1 MKRRI
6 LAMSMAAVTALTSTS
21 ICALADG
28 QNSEALASAI
38 TIAKTR
44 LDIPEEL
51 TEFSYNTSENYKT
64 TTYNL
69 TWSTPADAD
78 EYREVSVTVCGSLI
92 LSYFDSSMYSSKNAD
107 SHFAKLTGDALY
119 KKAQAAV
126 KKLNP
131 TVADVIS
138 IDRDS
143 LNITMYGRKAQF
155 SFVRTKNG
163 VPVSNDRGSIVLD
176 KDTGDIIGFHMSWH
190 VNASFRD
197 SKSAISLD
205 KAKQKY
211 AEMIQL
217 TPQYEFDY
225 DWQTKKVTARLV
237 YRQGQYG
244 EINAF
249 TGKKSDFSADGY
261 YDGSNET
268 EDAVADMDTGKG
280 SGEGGY
286 QFTEQ
291 EQAELDKKLP
301 YASSEAVI
309 KLMQADK
316 WLTYSTDMELVS
328 SDLYKV
334 SFTGKDKYY
343 YTANFSSYVPDEND
357 YVYEEIVE
365 EDGSVSVPAVESA
378 QNWQE
383 VNITVD
389 AESGQIMS
397 YYFWDTRDSRSSSY
411 DLDKADKLAEE
422 IAKTYAG
429 DRFVEYKGNPSTD
442 YSWTD
447 QNNKTFYNGSSHSWD
462 RYSSDILVS
471 GDSISVGLNA
481 DMKLTN
487 YSYSY
492 TDVKLPDSS
501 RMLSTDMV
509 MQKFWENNDLNLYYL
524 ARFTDKKT
532 KTVLVY
538 GTDSDVYVDATTG
551 EPVYD
556 WQYSSDAANDLSGIK
571 DKKILKMAK
580 ALDDHGY
587 LISTEKFSENDTADS
602 AVFEQLMGVNTDE
615 ESKKLTRGD
624 ALVIFTKSVAGD
636 AIPELKGIYKSPF
649 SDVKDTDKNVGYYA
663 IAYAMGAVS
672 GNKLNAKADF
682 TYGDMIKMV
691 YTFYAAE

>member
-1 MKRRI
+1 MKRRF
-6 LAMSMAAVTALTSTS
+6 LAISMAAVTALTSTS
-21 ICALADG
+21 ICAFADG

-38 TIAKTR
+38 KIAKTR

-51 TEFSYNTSENYKT
+51 TEFSYDTSDRYNTTVYC
-64 TTYNL
+64 L
-69 TWSTPADAD
+69 TWTTPSDAA
-78 EYREVSVTVCGSLI
+78 EYKYVSVTVSGSLV
-92 LSYFDSSMYSSKNAD
+92 LGYFNSDSYKYDEKCE
-107 SHFAKLTGDALY
+107 HFAKLSGDELY

-126 KKLNP
+126 KKLDP
-131 TVADVIS
+131 TVADVIL

-143 LNITMYGRKAQF
+143 LNINVYGKRAYF
-155 SFVRTKNG
+155 SLVRTKNG
-163 VPVSNDRGSIVLD
+163 VPVSNDRGSVSLD
-176 KDTGDIIGFHMSWH
+176 KDTGELIGFNLGWH
-190 VNASFRD
+190 ANASFRD

-225 DWQTKKVTARLV
+225 DWETKKLTAQLV
-237 YRQGQYG
+237 YRQNDFG

-249 TGKKSDFSADGY
+249 TGKKSNFSADGY
-261 YDGSNET
+261 YDDSSNET
-268 EDAVADMDTGKG
+268 MEEDTADEMDTGKG
-280 SGEGGY
+280 DGGY

-301 YASSEAVI
+301 YADSAAVI
-309 KLMQADK
+309 KLIQADK
-316 WLTYSTDMELVS
+316 WMTYSTDMELVY

-357 YVYEEIVE
+357 DVYEEIVE
-365 EDGSVSVPAVESA
+365 DDGSVSVPAAEPT

-389 AESGQIMS
+389 AESGQVMS
-397 YYFWDTRDSRSSSY
+397 YYFWDSRDNSSNSY

-429 DRFVEYKGNPSTD
+429 DRFAEYKGNPSSD

-447 QNNKTFYNGSSHSWD
+447 KNDKTTYSGSSHTWD
-462 RYSSDILVS
+462 RYSNDILVS
-471 GDSISVGLNA
+471 GDSICINFNA
-481 DMKLTN
+481 DTKLTR
-487 YSYSY
+487 YDYSY
-492 TDVKLPDSS
+492 TDVKLPDPS

-524 ARFTDKKT
+524 AKFVDKKT

-538 GTDSDVYVDATTG
+538 GTDSYVYVDATTG
-551 EPVYD
+551 EPVYS
-556 WQYSSDAANDLSGIK
+556 WAYEREKNDLSGIK
-571 DKKILKMAK
+571 NKKILKMAK

-587 LISTEKFSENDTADS
+587 IISAQKFSENDIADS
-602 AVFEQLMGVNTDE
+602 ETFEQLMGISTGEN
-615 ESKKLTRGD
+615 SKKLTLGD

-636 AIPELKGIYKSPF
+636 KIPELKGIYKSPF

-663 IAYAMGAVS
+663 IAYAMGVVS
-672 GNKLNAKADF
+672 GDKLNAKSDF

-691 YTFYAAE
+691 YTLYTAE